1 MREDDLPEPGGRRGD
16 FVSPGAWKE
25 FSPLVSRHAKELPTR
40 TSGLLRRVA
49 GLINVRGACVLC
61 GQERVHSPH
70 RESERR
76 EEEEREREKRRRK
89 RESAKDE
96 I

>member
-1 MREDDLPEPGGRRGD
+1 MQKRGD
-16 FVSPGAWKE
+16 LVSP
-25 FSPLVSRHAKELPTR
+25 AKKNLKR
-40 TSGLLRRVA
+40 LDGLLGRVA
-49 GLINVRGACVLC
+49 EGGGLINVRGACVLC

-89 RESAKDE
+89 RETAKEE